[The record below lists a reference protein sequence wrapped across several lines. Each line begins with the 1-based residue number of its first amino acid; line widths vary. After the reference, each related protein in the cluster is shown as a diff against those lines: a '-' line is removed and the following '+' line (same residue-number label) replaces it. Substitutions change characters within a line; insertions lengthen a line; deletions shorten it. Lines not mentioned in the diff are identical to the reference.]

1 MNAAS
6 PFPPALSMGT
16 ITRARWG
23 VGLVFFVNGA
33 AFASWVSRIP
43 ALRAGM
49 ALGDGVLGS
58 VLFAMSCGV
67 LLSFPLAGKG
77 AQLLGARQL
86 ALLSGVV
93 LLLMLPMPF
102 LTGMVPSLML
112 VMLEMGAA
120 LGTMQVAMN
129 VLAVDVQARVP
140 RPIMSSLHGAWS
152 AGGLV
157 GAGIGSLAARFE
169 TPPLLHLIAM
179 AVALG
184 GVLLLAL
191 ALLVRTGLPV
201 RTSPLP
207 AAMRPSMSFTRRGP
221 RVDRVLLGLGVI
233 CFCAFLTEG
242 ALADWS
248 AVWLHDEAHAS
259 QSLAA
264 LGYAV
269 FAGAMTTMRMLGDRL
284 LERVGSAR
292 LLRLLTALGAV
303 ALAGALLLAR
313 VDTAMI
319 ALVLLGLGMAT
330 VVPTA
335 FAAAGRRADALAG
348 GAAADAS
355 AARAVALLSGFGYS
369 GLLVGPPLIG
379 WLAQATGLT
388 GALGLLVLLVIA
400 IVALV
405 PLLDEGAA
413 RTAGIAPQAAL
424 AGSSAGA
431 AGSPPKA
438 P

>member
-1 MNAAS
+1 MNDAA
-6 PFPPALSMGT
+6 PPLSSAQAAT
-16 ITRARWG
+16 ISRARWG

-43 ALRAGM
+43 ALRESM
-49 ALGDGVLGS
+49 ALSDGALGS

-86 ALLSGVV
+86 ALLAGVV

-102 LTGMVPSLML
+102 LTGIVPSLVL

-129 VLAVDVQARVP
+129 VLAVDVQARVS

-157 GAGIGSLAARFE
+157 GAGAGSLAARAGL
-169 TPPLLHLIAM
+169 PPLLHLIGM
-179 AVALG
+179 AVALA

-191 ALLVRTGLPV
+191 MLLMRTRLPL
-201 RTSPLP
+201 RATAAP
-207 AAMRPSMSFTRRGP
+207 AAMRPSMSFKRRGP

-248 AVWLHDEAHAS
+248 AVWLHDKARAS
-259 QSLAA
+259 ESLAA

-269 FAGAMTTMRMLGDRL
+269 FAGAMTTMRLVGDRL
-284 LERVGSAR
+284 LELFGSVR
-292 LLRLLTALGAV
+292 LLRLFTALGAA

-319 ALVLLGLGMAT
+319 AFVLLGLGMAT

-348 GAAADAS
+348 GAAADAP

-369 GLLVGPPLIG
+369 GLLLGPPLIG
-379 WLAQATGLT
+379 WLAQATSLT
-388 GALGLLVLLVIA
+388 WALGLLVLLVVA

-405 PLLDEGAA
+405 PLLDDRAA
-413 RTAGIAPQAAL
+413 RHGIGRARAL
-424 AGSSAGA
+424 EA
-431 AGSPPKA
+431 
-438 P
+438 

>member
-1 MNAAS
+1 MDDPVAPPSSIANA
-6 PFPPALSMGT
+6 T

-23 VGLVFFVNGA
+23 VALIFFVNGA

-49 ALGDGVLGS
+49 ALSDGALGS

-86 ALLSGVV
+86 ALLAGVA

-102 LTGMVPSLML
+102 LIGIVPSLVL
-112 VMLEMGAA
+112 VMLEVGAA

-152 AGGLV
+152 AGGLA
-157 GAGIGSLAARFE
+157 GAGVGSLAAHAGM
-169 TPPLLHLIAM
+169 PPLTHLVAV
-179 AVALG
+179 AVALAS
-184 GVLLLAL
+184 VLLLASW
-191 ALLVRTGLPV
+191 LLIGARLPS
-201 RTSPLP
+201 RSTTP
-207 AAMRPSMSFTRRGP
+207 AAMRPSMSFRRAGA

-248 AVWLHDEAHAS
+248 AVWLHDRAQAS

-269 FAGAMTTMRMLGDRL
+269 FAGAMTMMRMVGDRL
-284 LERVGSAR
+284 LEIFGGVR
-292 LLRLLTALGAV
+292 LLRLFTALGAA
-303 ALAGALLLAR
+303 ALAGALALAR
-313 VDTAMI
+313 VDAAMI
-319 ALVLLGLGMAT
+319 AFVLLGLGMAT

-348 GAAADAS
+348 GAAGEVS
-355 AARAVALLSGFGYS
+355 AARAVALLSGFGYT
-369 GLLVGPPLIG
+369 GLLLGPPVIG
-379 WLAQATGLT
+379 WVAQATTLT
-388 GALGLLVLLVIA
+388 WALGLLVVLVGA
-400 IVALV
+400 IVVLV
-405 PLLDEGAA
+405 PLLGERATRIDAGTVA
-413 RTAGIAPQAAL
+413 RP
-424 AGSSAGA
+424 SST
-431 AGSPPKA
+431 
-438 P
+438 

>member
-1 MNAAS
+1 MADPAVPVPS
-6 PFPPALSMGT
+6 PSPAT
-16 ITRARWG
+16 IVRARWG
-23 VGLVFFVNGA
+23 VGLIFFANGA

-43 ALRAGM
+43 ALRAGL
-49 ALGDGVLGS
+49 ALSDGALGS

-67 LLSFPLAGKG
+67 LLSFPLAGRG
-77 AQLLGARQL
+77 AQLMGARQL
-86 ALLSGVV
+86 ALLAGVA

-102 LTGMVPSLML
+102 LIGILPSLVL
-112 VMLEMGAA
+112 VMLEVGAA

-157 GAGIGSLAARFE
+157 GAGVGSLAAHAGLR
-169 TPPLLHLIAM
+169 PLLHLA
-179 AVALG
+179 AVATVLA
-184 GVLLLAL
+184 GVLVLAWMLLRRAAL
-191 ALLVRTGLPV
+191 PA
-201 RTSPLP
+201 RTSTAP
-207 AAMRPSMSFTRRGP
+207 MRPSMSFRPDGP

-248 AVWLHDEAHAS
+248 AVWLHDKALAS
-259 QSLAA
+259 ESRAA

-269 FAGAMTTMRMLGDRL
+269 FAGAMTTMRMVGDRVL
-284 LERVGSAR
+284 QAFGTVRV
-292 LLRLLTALGAV
+292 LRLLTALGAL

-313 VDTAMI
+313 VDGAMI
-319 ALVLLGLGMAT
+319 AFVLLGLGMAT

-335 FAAAGRRADALAG
+335 FAAAGRRADARAG
-348 GAAADAS
+348 GAAGEAS

-369 GLLVGPPLIG
+369 GLLLGPPVIG
-379 WLAQATGLT
+379 WLAQATTLT
-388 GALGLLVLLVIA
+388 WALGLLVLLVAA

-405 PLLDEGAA
+405 PLLGEAA
-413 RTAGIAPQAAL
+413 RPAGRGAVARP
-424 AGSSAGA
+424 SAT
-431 AGSPPKA
+431 
-438 P
+438 

>member
-1 MNAAS
+1 MDDPELPLPSAPTS
-6 PFPPALSMGT
+6 T

-23 VGLVFFVNGA
+23 VALVFFVNGA

-49 ALGDGVLGS
+49 ALSDGALGS

-86 ALLSGVV
+86 ALLAGVV

-102 LTGMVPSLML
+102 LIGIVPSLVL
-112 VMLEMGAA
+112 VMLEVGAA

-152 AGGLV
+152 AGGLA
-157 GAGIGSLAARFE
+157 GAGLGSLAAHADL
-169 TPPLLHLIAM
+169 PPLLHLV
-179 AVALG
+179 AVATALA

-191 ALLVRTGLPV
+191 WLLRGARLPS
-201 RTSPLP
+201 RSTTPP
-207 AAMRPSMSFTRRGP
+207 AMRPSMSFKRRGP

-248 AVWLHDEAHAS
+248 AVWLHDKAKAS
-259 QSLAA
+259 ESLAA

-284 LERVGSAR
+284 LEAFGSVR
-292 LLRLLTALGAV
+292 LLRLFTALGAA
-303 ALAGALLLAR
+303 ALAAALLLAR
-313 VDTAMI
+313 VDGAMI
-319 ALVLLGLGMAT
+319 AFVLLGLGMAT

-335 FAAAGRRADALAG
+335 FAAAGRRADGLAG
-348 GAAADAS
+348 GAAGEAS
-355 AARAVALLSGFGYS
+355 AARAVALLSGFGYT
-369 GLLVGPPLIG
+369 GLLLGPPLIG
-379 WLAQATGLT
+379 WLAQATTLT
-388 GALGLLVLLVIA
+388 WALGLLVLLVVA
-400 IVALV
+400 IVVLV
-405 PLLDEGAA
+405 PLLGE
-413 RTAGIAPQAAL
+413 RAPRVK
-424 AGSSAGA
+424 AGA
-431 AGSPPKA
+431 VVTPSVG
-438 P
+438 

>member
-1 MNAAS
+1 MDDPIALPTSPPLAAL
-6 PFPPALSMGT
+6 A
-16 ITRARWG
+16 RARWG
-23 VGLVFFVNGA
+23 VGLIFFVNGA

-49 ALGDGVLGS
+49 ALSEGALGS

-86 ALLSGVV
+86 ALLAGVA

-102 LTGMVPSLML
+102 LIGILPSLVL
-112 VMLEMGAA
+112 VMLEVGAA

-157 GAGIGSLAARFE
+157 GAGVGSLAAHAGLS
-169 TPPLLHLIAM
+169 PLLHLAGV
-179 AVALG
+179 ATALG

-191 ALLVRTGLPV
+191 LLLVGAR
-201 RTSPLP
+201 LP
-207 AAMRPSMSFTRRGP
+207 ARAASAPPQLSMSFRRGGT
-221 RVDRVLLGLGVI
+221 RADRVLLGLGVI
-233 CFCAFLTEG
+233 CFCAFLAEG

-248 AVWLHDEAHAS
+248 AVWLHDKAAAS
-259 QSLAA
+259 ESRAA

-269 FAGAMTTMRMLGDRL
+269 FAGAMTTMRMVGDRVL
-284 LERVGSAR
+284 AAFGSVRV
-292 LLRLLTALGAV
+292 LRLLTALGAA

-319 ALVLLGLGMAT
+319 AFVLLGLGMAT

-348 GAAADAS
+348 GAAGEVS
-355 AARAVALLSGFGYS
+355 SARAVALLSGFGYT
-369 GLLVGPPLIG
+369 GLLLGPPLIG
-379 WLAQATGLT
+379 WLAQATTLT
-388 GALGLLVLLVIA
+388 WALGLLVLLVAA

-405 PLLDEGAA
+405 PLLGDGA
-413 RTAGIAPQAAL
+413 RTDVNARSAPARRRSRL
-424 AGSSAGA
+424 SAR
-431 AGSPPKA
+431 S
-438 P
+438 

>member
-1 MNAAS
+1 MHDPVAPPSSASNA
-6 PFPPALSMGT
+6 T

-23 VGLVFFVNGA
+23 VALVFFVNGA

-49 ALGDGVLGS
+49 ALSDGALGS

-86 ALLSGVV
+86 ALLAGVV

-102 LTGMVPSLML
+102 LIGIVPSLVL
-112 VMLEMGAA
+112 VMLEVGAA

-157 GAGIGSLAARFE
+157 GAGIGSLAAHAGV
-169 TPPLLHLIAM
+169 PPLTHLVAIALVL
-179 AVALG
+179 A
-184 GVLLLAL
+184 GVLLLASW
-191 ALLVRTGLPV
+191 LLIGARLPS
-201 RTSPLP
+201 RSTPP
-207 AAMRPSMSFTRRGP
+207 AAMRPSMSFRHAGS

-248 AVWLHDEAHAS
+248 AVWLHDKAQAS

-269 FAGAMTTMRMLGDRL
+269 FAGAMTAMRMVGDRL
-284 LERVGSAR
+284 LEIFGGVRV
-292 LLRLLTALGAV
+292 LRLFTALGAA
-303 ALAGALLLAR
+303 ALAGALVLAR
-313 VDTAMI
+313 VDAAMI
-319 ALVLLGLGMAT
+319 AFVLLGLGMAT

-348 GAAADAS
+348 GAAGEVS
-355 AARAVALLSGFGYS
+355 AARAVALLSGFGYT
-369 GLLVGPPLIG
+369 GLLLGPPVIG
-379 WLAQATGLT
+379 WVAQATTLT
-388 GALGLLVLLVIA
+388 WALGLLVLLVAA

-405 PLLDEGAA
+405 PLLGERAA
-413 RTAGIAPQAAL
+413 RIDA
-424 AGSSAGA
+424 SAVA
-431 AGSPPKA
+431 RPSTP
-438 P
+438 

>member
-1 MNAAS
+1 MDD
-6 PFPPALSMGT
+6 PALPLPSVPTST

-23 VGLVFFVNGA
+23 VALVFFVNGA

-49 ALGDGVLGS
+49 ALSDGALGS

-86 ALLSGVV
+86 ALLAGVV

-102 LTGMVPSLML
+102 LIGIVPSLVL
-112 VMLEMGAA
+112 VMLEVGAA

-152 AGGLV
+152 AGGLA
-157 GAGIGSLAARFE
+157 GAGLGSLAAHAGL
-169 TPPLLHLIAM
+169 PPLLHLVAV
-179 AVALG
+179 AVALS

-191 ALLVRTGLPV
+191 WLLRGARLPS
-201 RTSPLP
+201 RSTTPP
-207 AAMRPSMSFTRRGP
+207 AMRPSMSFKRHGP

-248 AVWLHDEAHAS
+248 AVWLHDKAKAS
-259 QSLAA
+259 ESLAA

-284 LERVGSAR
+284 LEAFGSVR
-292 LLRLLTALGAV
+292 LLRLFTALGAA
-303 ALAGALLLAR
+303 ALATALLLAR
-313 VDTAMI
+313 VDGAMI
-319 ALVLLGLGMAT
+319 AFVLLGLGMAT

-335 FAAAGRRADALAG
+335 FAAAGRRADGLAG
-348 GAAADAS
+348 GAAGEAS
-355 AARAVALLSGFGYS
+355 AAHAVALLSGFGYT
-369 GLLVGPPLIG
+369 GLLLGPPLIG
-379 WLAQATGLT
+379 WLAQATTLT
-388 GALGLLVLLVIA
+388 WALGLLVLLVVA

-405 PLLDEGAA
+405 PLLGERA
-413 RTAGIAPQAAL
+413 RHMDAVAVAHP
-424 AGSSAGA
+424 SVS
-431 AGSPPKA
+431 
-438 P
+438 